1 MVKKSTST
9 VIFII
14 DLLIMYTCFFGV
26 YTLIRGFNH
35 ISLGTVMFL
44 AYIGLA
50 WFIIAV
56 NSSVTNVNI
65 ESKTIRVIKD
75 TLIGYSV
82 LSASVIG
89 PVAVFGEFA
98 PNNKLILWPMF
109 FAVGL
114 SLLLR
119 LFTLITIKHF
129 VKQGYQQKDV
139 LIIGGGRVA
148 EAVVKQITS
157 SPELGYRLHGFLSD
171 DLRKPLPRR
180 FYLGKLD
187 RFKEVV
193 RSGAVNEVIIAL
205 PLKLEETIIEMVE
218 KCEYEGIRVR
228 IVPDFFRII
237 RNRAVLENIAD
248 IPLIGIRTEPLS
260 FLRNRFIKRVFDIVF
275 SLLVMVL
282 LSPVYLLLAI
292 LIKLTSPGTAF
303 FRQKRIGAN
312 NVEFEIYKF
321 RSMTIQK
328 EKMSDTIWTT
338 PNDSR
343 VTFIGRA
350 MRKANLDELPQ
361 FWNVFI
367 GNMSVVGPRPERE
380 HFVEKFKKKIHFYK
394 VRHLVKSGITGLA
407 QVNGWRGDTSI
418 EERVKHDIYYMEN
431 WTFGLDIKIIWLTL
445 FGRKTQKNSIS
456 ANRDSGA
463 LGTSINK

>member
-1 MVKKSTST
+1 MVKKSTSAA
-9 VIFII
+9 IFII

-26 YTLIRGFNH
+26 HILIRGFNH
-35 ISLGTVMFL
+35 ISLGTVILL

-65 ESKTIRVIKD
+65 ESKTIRILKD

-89 PVAVFGEFA
+89 FVAVFGEFA

-119 LFTLITIKHF
+119 LFTLIAIKHF
-129 VKQGYQQKDV
+129 VRQGYQQKAV
-139 LIIGGGRVA
+139 LIIGGGRIA

-157 SPELGYRLHGFLSD
+157 SPDLGYRLHGFLSD
-171 DLRKPLPRR
+171 DLRESLPRE
-180 FYLGKLD
+180 FYIGKLD

-205 PLKLEETIIEMVE
+205 PLKLEEMIIEMVE

-260 FLRNRFIKRVFDIVF
+260 LLRNRVVKRSFDMVF

-292 LIKLTSPGTAF
+292 LIKLTSPGPAF

-321 RSMTIQK
+321 RSMTVQK

-343 VTFIGRA
+343 VTSIGRV

-361 FWNVFI
+361 FWNAFI
-367 GNMSVVGPRPERE
+367 GNMSVVGPRPERK
-380 HFVEKFKKKIHFYK
+380 HFVEKFKKEIHFYK

-431 WTFGLDIKIIWLTL
+431 WTFWLDIEIIWLTL
-445 FGRKTQKNSIS
+445 FGRKTQKN
-456 ANRDSGA
+456 AY
-463 LGTSINK
+463 

>member
-1 MVKKSTST
+1 MIKKSTSAT
-9 VIFII
+9 IFII
-14 DLLIMYTCFFGV
+14 DLLIMYTCFLGV
-26 YTLIRGFNH
+26 YTLIRGFTH
-35 ISLGTVMFL
+35 ISLGTVMLL
-44 AYIGLA
+44 AYIALA

-65 ESKTIRVIKD
+65 ESKTITVLKD

-89 PVAVFGEFA
+89 FVAVFGEFS

-109 FAVGL
+109 FAVSL

-119 LFTLITIKHF
+119 LFTLIIIKHF
-129 VKQGYQQKDV
+129 VRHGYQQKAV

-148 EAVVKQITS
+148 EAVVKKITS
-157 SPELGYRLHGFLSD
+157 LPDLGYRLHGFLSD
-171 DLRKPLPRR
+171 DLRESLPKG

-205 PLKLEETIIEMVE
+205 PLKLEEMIVEMVE

-260 FLRNRFIKRVFDIVF
+260 LLRNRVVKRSFDMVF
-275 SLLVMVL
+275 SLLVLVL
-282 LSPVYLLLAI
+282 LSPLFLVLVI
-292 LIKLTSPGTAF
+292 LVKLTSNGPVF

-321 RSMTIQK
+321 TSMTVQK
-328 EKMSDTIWTT
+328 EKDSDTVWTT
-338 PNDSR
+338 ANDSR
-343 VTFIGRA
+343 VTFIGKI
-350 MRKANLDELPQ
+350 MRKTNLDEFPQ
-361 FWNVFI
+361 FWNVLI

-380 HFVEKFKKKIHFYK
+380 HFVEKFKKEIHFYK
-394 VRHLVKSGITGLA
+394 VRHLVKSGITGWA

-431 WTFGLDIKIIWLTL
+431 WAFWLDIKIIWLTL
-445 FGRKTQKNSIS
+445 FGRKTQKN
-456 ANRDSGA
+456 AY
-463 LGTSINK
+463 

>member
-1 MVKKSTST
+1 MVKKSTSAA
-9 VIFII
+9 IFII

-35 ISLGTVMFL
+35 ISLGTVMLL

-65 ESKTIRVIKD
+65 ESKTIRILKD

-89 PVAVFGEFA
+89 FVAVFGEFA

-129 VKQGYQQKDV
+129 VRQGYQQKAV

-157 SPELGYRLHGFLSD
+157 SPYLGYRLHGFLSD
-171 DLRKPLPRR
+171 DLRESLPRE

-205 PLKLEETIIEMVE
+205 PLKLEEMIIEMVE

-260 FLRNRFIKRVFDIVF
+260 LLRNRVVKRSFDMVF

-292 LIKLTSPGTAF
+292 LIKLTSPGPAF

-312 NVEFEIYKF
+312 NVEFEMYKF
-321 RSMTIQK
+321 RSMTVQK

-343 VTFIGRA
+343 VTSIGRV

-380 HFVEKFKKKIHFYK
+380 HFVEKFKKEIRFYK
-394 VRHLVKSGITGLA
+394 ARHLVKSGITGSA

-431 WTFGLDIKIIWLTL
+431 WTFWLDIEIIWLTL
-445 FGRKTQKNSIS
+445 FGRKTQKN
-456 ANRDSGA
+456 AY
-463 LGTSINK
+463 

>member
-1 MVKKSTST
+1 M
-9 VIFII
+9 
-14 DLLIMYTCFFGV
+14 
-26 YTLIRGFNH
+26 
-35 ISLGTVMFL
+35 
-44 AYIGLA
+44 AYIAFA

-56 NSSVTNVNI
+56 NSSVTRI
-65 ESKTIRVIKD
+65 YIDSKIIKAIKD

-89 PVAVFGEFA
+89 FVAIFGDFIH
-98 PNNKLILWPMF
+98 NYKLILWSLF
-109 FAVGL
+109 FSLIL
-114 SLLLR
+114 SSLVR
-119 LFTLITIKHF
+119 LFSLIIIKHF
-129 VKQGYQQKDV
+129 VRQGYQQKAV
-139 LIIGGGRVA
+139 LIIGGGRIA
-148 EAVVKQITS
+148 EAVMKQITS
-157 SPELGYRLHGFLSD
+157 SPDLGYRLHGFLSD
-171 DLRKPLPRR
+171 DLRESLPRE

-205 PLKLEETIIEMVE
+205 PLKLEEMIIEMVE

-260 FLRNRFIKRVFDIVF
+260 FLRNRFIKRAFDIVF
-275 SLLVMVL
+275 SLMVLIL
-282 LSPVYLLLAI
+282 LSPLFLVLAI
-292 LIKLTSPGTAF
+292 LVKLTSNGPAF
-303 FRQKRIGAN
+303 FKQKRIGSN

-321 RSMTIQK
+321 RSMTVQK

-343 VTFIGRA
+343 VTSIGRVI
-350 MRKANLDELPQ
+350 RKANLDELPQ

-367 GNMSVVGPRPERE
+367 GNMSVVGPRPERK
-380 HFVEKFKKKIHFYK
+380 HFVEKFKKEIHFYK
-394 VRHLVKSGITGLA
+394 VRHLVKSGITGSA

-431 WTFGLDIKIIWLTL
+431 WTFRLDIEIIWLTL
-445 FGRKTQKNSIS
+445 FGRKTQKN
-456 ANRDSGA
+456 AY
-463 LGTSINK
+463 